1 MIILALLFLA
11 LLVGVF
17 EFFIFRQ
24 RSKYKKILT
33 QVEELNLDLGIFR
46 SLSYLLQSNQSL
58 QDDWNQLANILS
70 AQNIYALPS
79 LEQFLNFKTNQES
92 IISESNDPKNNF
104 TIAIDNFVKLLT
116 KKHELNKKLT
126 PQQQRKAV
134 SVKW

>member
-1 MIILALLFLA
+1 MIILALLFLV
-11 LLVGVF
+11 LLIGVF

-33 QVEELNLDLGIFR
+33 QVEELNLNLGIFR
-46 SLSYLLQSNQSL
+46 SLSYLLQSKQSL

-70 AQNIYALPS
+70 AQKIYTLPS
-79 LEQFLNFKTNQES
+79 LEQFLNSKTSQES

-104 TIAIDNFVKLLT
+104 TIAIDNFVKLLI

-126 PQQQRKAV
+126 LEQQREAV